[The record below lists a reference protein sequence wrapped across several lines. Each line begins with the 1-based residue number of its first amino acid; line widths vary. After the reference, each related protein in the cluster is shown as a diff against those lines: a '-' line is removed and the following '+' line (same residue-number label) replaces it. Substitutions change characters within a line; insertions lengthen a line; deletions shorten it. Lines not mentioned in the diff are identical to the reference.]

1 MLLRL
6 SQLQNQSILIFLVIL
21 TSCSWR
27 KEPDTS
33 VDPLTKFK
41 IHWFKTNLDHSLVDQ
56 KGVPVTHLLF
66 DNTPEFNLP
75 QREVNVVIST
85 LKGSDHKYSIDLASG
100 QRYYSHT
107 FCEQKDIWNHYNSTL
122 RVPPFSIGY
131 IPRVLDQLGEPQKV
145 IVWSD
150 QKSFF
155 ESAFKNYH
163 KVRLIGAYV
172 EHTCLEGN
180 CVGKNNWLA
189 KLVFIAV
196 DGDDLRINNL
206 TDFKNNID
214 WDKSRA
220 YLANMEG
227 QNFMSH
233 QAFPST
239 RIGDL
244 IEYEDAF
251 NYFKKRSIFLNQSE
265 LNKIQKGCHVLYD
278 SLWREVG
285 ELRAEDKAANT
296 KEELNLKMK
305 LIESLKSQKIP
316 VGFAARFRTFTKKY
330 FKEITTC
337 EKFVYHGNINR
348 NQESFWFLSYIGLY
362 YRLHREGYHFD
373 CRKKNWQ
380 EKTLNNQ
387 GQLISDF
394 VRDIDFCRDES
405 DFDKAMQLLPHFL
418 NSLKSHKEFFK
429 FIDYDNHTFGTHQKI
444 YSWIK
449 FQTKHFD
456 CKNDPNQE
464 IIKNTQVF
472 PSDIN
477 WKNRDTED
485 MADKMKIIY

>member
-1 MLLRL
+1 
-6 SQLQNQSILIFLVIL
+6 
-21 TSCSWR
+21 
-27 KEPDTS
+27 
-33 VDPLTKFK
+33 
-41 IHWFKTNLDHSLVDQ
+41 
-56 KGVPVTHLLF
+56 
-66 DNTPEFNLP
+66 
-75 QREVNVVIST
+75 
-85 LKGSDHKYSIDLASG
+85 
-100 QRYYSHT
+100 
-107 FCEQKDIWNHYNSTL
+107 
-122 RVPPFSIGY
+122 
-131 IPRVLDQLGEPQKV
+131 
-145 IVWSD
+145 
-150 QKSFF
+150 
-155 ESAFKNYH
+155 
-163 KVRLIGAYV
+163 
-172 EHTCLEGN
+172 
-180 CVGKNNWLA
+180 
-189 KLVFIAV
+189 
-196 DGDDLRINNL
+196 
-206 TDFKNNID
+206 
-214 WDKSRA
+214 
-220 YLANMEG
+220 MEG

-337 EKFVYHGNINR
+337 EKFVYHGNMNR

-373 CRKKNWQ
+373 CRKKIWQ

-405 DFDKAMQLLPHFL
+405 DFDKAMQLLPNFL

-429 FIDYDNHTFGTHQKI
+429 FIDYDNHTFGTHQKL